1 MDTPQS
7 SSFRTYVPAGESL
20 RGREKENIF
29 SHTQKTFDTVPILE
43 HLVNGWNGLLSEP
56 FRGITTDGKPIQGL
70 YTPEDDAVDV
80 QSIVH
85 AMSQFLALLS
95 HDEKQLV
102 MYPIDA
108 PQRRAWANPE
118 LYLFRNGIRLENVDE
133 VVRTAV
139 HSVIQTTFSPEGF
152 QKALS
157 AMKTNEFLGGLV
169 NAPGVLNMHSYNFL
183 IFGSPST
190 TEPFG
195 WLLYG
200 HHLCLSVFIW
210 KTQIVVAPT
219 FIGAEPNVIDRGPHQ
234 GTQILQS
241 EQDLGLRFMQSL
253 SKELQS
259 KAQIFKTTQPPE
271 VPEYRWNPADQR
283 HLCGACQDNRIV
295 PYEGLPVGGLE
306 TSFVQLLF
314 QIVEQFIIYL
324 PAQARKNKLAQVE
337 RHIKDTHFC
346 WIGGFTNDD
355 PFYYRIQSPVIVVEF
370 DHHSGVF
377 LNNTEPARFHIHTI
391 VRNPNGGDYGYAL
404 LNRSDATNGKNGL

>member
-1 MDTPQS
+1 M
-7 SSFRTYVPAGESL
+7 
-20 RGREKENIF
+20 N
-29 SHTQKTFDTVPILE
+29 
-43 HLVNGWNGLLSEP
+43 
-56 FRGITTDGKPIQGL
+56 
-70 YTPEDDAVDV
+70 
-80 QSIVH
+80 
-85 AMSQFLALLS
+85 QFLALLS
-95 HDEKQLV
+95 HEEKQLV

-133 VVRTAV
+133 TVRTAV
-139 HSVIQTTFSPEGF
+139 HSVIQSTFSPEGF

-157 AMKTNEFLGGLV
+157 AMKTNEFLGELV

-183 IFGSPST
+183 TFGNPST

-200 HHLCLSVFIW
+200 HHLCLSVFVW

-219 FIGAEPNVIDRGPHQ
+219 FVGAEPNVIDRGPHQ

-241 EQDLGLRFMQSL
+241 EQDLGLRFMKSL
-253 SKELQS
+253 SKDLQS
-259 KAQIFKTTQPPE
+259 KAQIFKTLQPPE
-271 VPEYRWNPADQR
+271 IPEDRWNPADQR

-295 PYEGLPVGGLE
+295 PYEGISVGGLE
-306 TSFVQLLF
+306 PSLVQLLL

-337 RHIKDTHFC
+337 RHIQDTHFC

-370 DHHSGVF
+370 DHHSAVF
-377 LNNTEPARFHIHTI
+377 LTNTEPARFHTHTI

-404 LNRSDATNGKNGL
+404 LNRGKDIMGRMVYDCKS